1 MTDRSSSDPTDPT
14 NQNRLPSRPEDE
26 PDSGSLGAFSAG
38 ETRDPIDSDS
48 GPWNRSASG
57 GPAPDH
63 HAPAGSATDAEPSR
77 QVRMVTAGP
86 GSPAQPRVRVRS
98 DRSWTWPLINLIGL
112 LVVVLVNAL
121 ANVIPFNDQ
130 TTGEVITRDPIPF
143 QPAGWV
149 FGIWGLIYILLGVF
163 AIYGLLPAGR
173 RNRRLQRI
181 SPLFLITN
189 LANITW
195 LVLWHWEQF
204 AASLV
209 VMAVLLVTLIVI
221 YIGVRIRNPLA
232 QDSLRQTKLQR
243 LIMWTPFSIYLGWIC
258 VAALA
263 NLMVWLDRSGWDGGP
278 FSYNVWAALF
288 IVAGTLAA
296 ALFAFL
302 WHDALIPLVFV
313 WAFIGIA
320 QQQWGESTLVSVV
333 AIVFTVVMAGLA
345 AAAMLLAFDRTSNI
359 GRFGRAPVTPSP
371 APSTGTDQAA
381 ETPDHLP

>member
-1 MTDRSSSDPTDPT
+1 M
-14 NQNRLPSRPEDE
+14 
-26 PDSGSLGAFSAG
+26 
-38 ETRDPIDSDS
+38 
-48 GPWNRSASG
+48 
-57 GPAPDH
+57 
-63 HAPAGSATDAEPSR
+63 
-77 QVRMVTAGP
+77 
-86 GSPAQPRVRVRS
+86 RS
-98 DRSWTWPLINLIGL
+98 DRSWFWPLINLIGL

-130 TTGEVITRDPIPF
+130 TTGEVITKDPVPF

-149 FGIWGLIYILLGVF
+149 FGIWGLIYVLLGVF
-163 AIYGLLPAGR
+163 AVYGLLPAGR
-173 RNRRLQRI
+173 HNRRLQRI
-181 SPLFLITN
+181 SLLFLITN

-288 IVAGTLAA
+288 IIGGTLIA
-296 ALFAFL
+296 ALFAFV

-320 QQQWGESTLVSVV
+320 QHQWGESTLVSVV
-333 AIVFTVVMAGLA
+333 AIVFTVVAAGLA

-359 GRFGRAPVTPSP
+359 GRFGRAPATPSP
-371 APSTGTDQAA
+371 APSTRTDRGA
-381 ETPDHLP
+381 ETPDRHP